1 MKSIFKSVL
10 LTVVIA
16 TLYSQ
21 SVLAQQVLSC
31 YPYFPTRT
39 TPITI
44 TYNAALGN
52 GALSGVNPIY
62 FQTGLITDRSVVA
75 PVTWNYVV
83 GNWGTADPTVQM
95 TNAGGNLW
103 TFTMSSINTYYGDQ
117 TGDTVQ
123 KMAFV
128 FRNTSGSVT
137 GTDALFNNLYINV
150 YNDSLHCGFISPQS
164 GSVTTATLGSHMNL
178 FCAASQTCNMTL
190 YANGFQIYPIAPGT
204 TDSFTYSNYTFT
216 HYGNYHFV
224 LTATN
229 GTQHAADSIDVI
241 VSPSLTQQDPP
252 AGVIEGIN
260 YINDSTVILDL
271 LAPHKNFV
279 YVLGDF
285 NNWQVDTAY
294 LMKKA
299 LDGEHW
305 WCQVNHLVSMQQYVF
320 QYDVDGAIRIG
331 DPYCDEVADPTNDP
345 LVETSIYPTLPVY
358 PTGKT
363 DGIASVLQTGQ
374 ASYTWTDGSYTKP
387 NKHNLMVYELL
398 VRDFQYNDDY
408 ARLEDSLV
416 YLQRLGINA
425 IELMPIMN
433 FEGSVSWGYD
443 PNYYCAPDKIYGTK
457 ASLKHFINTCHQRGI
472 AVLFDI
478 AFNDAFQSCPM
489 VMMYWD
495 PVNQFPATN
504 NPWFN
509 QVAPHPYS
517 VGYDF
522 NHNSTYTQNFVDRVL
537 AHWIQEYHA
546 DGFRFDLAKGYTQ
559 TYSGSDVGLWGS
571 YDTMRIRILER
582 MVDKVWN
589 TVDTSSILIFE
600 YFANNPEQ
608 IELSNHNKGVM
619 LWGYDMNPAYNQC
632 TMGYTSNSDLSNISY
647 EYDGWNTP
655 NVVGYMESH
664 DEERLMYDN
673 ETYGDSL
680 AGYDIK
686 TVATGCARVECAA
699 SIFVD
704 VPGPKMMW
712 MFGERGYDL
721 SINYNGRINPK
732 PPRWNYMSVS
742 ARLHLFKVYSA
753 LIKLKMNYPTFNVAH
768 YNVDMANVVKKIWW
782 TNPTVF
788 DAQAIANF
796 DVGSQTVPPYF
807 QHTGW
812 WYDYFSGDSFNVTDA
827 NMNVTLAPGEYHIY
841 TDVPLP
847 VPDLVDTFPHIN
859 GINEIGASAENVIV
873 YPIPASSHVNIL
885 SEDGQGIQSVTI
897 YDMQGREVYR
907 QSYNATQAIVR
918 IALPENMNS
927 GMYFYEVGVN
937 NNIHTGKLPYSK

>member
-16 TLYSQ
+16 ILYSQ

-229 GTQHAADSIDVI
+229 GTQNAADSIDVI

-299 LDGEHW
+299 LDGEH
-305 WCQVNHLVSMQQYVF
+305 
-320 QYDVDGAIRIG
+320 
-331 DPYCDEVADPTNDP
+331 
-345 LVETSIYPTLPVY
+345 
-358 PTGKT
+358 
-363 DGIASVLQTGQ
+363 
-374 ASYTWTDGSYTKP
+374 
-387 NKHNLMVYELL
+387 
-398 VRDFQYNDDY
+398 
-408 ARLEDSLV
+408 
-416 YLQRLGINA
+416 
-425 IELMPIMN
+425 
-433 FEGSVSWGYD
+433 
-443 PNYYCAPDKIYGTK
+443 
-457 ASLKHFINTCHQRGI
+457 
-472 AVLFDI
+472 
-478 AFNDAFQSCPM
+478 
-489 VMMYWD
+489 
-495 PVNQFPATN
+495 
-504 NPWFN
+504 
-509 QVAPHPYS
+509 
-517 VGYDF
+517 
-522 NHNSTYTQNFVDRVL
+522 
-537 AHWIQEYHA
+537 
-546 DGFRFDLAKGYTQ
+546 
-559 TYSGSDVGLWGS
+559 
-571 YDTMRIRILER
+571 
-582 MVDKVWN
+582 
-589 TVDTSSILIFE
+589 
-600 YFANNPEQ
+600 
-608 IELSNHNKGVM
+608 
-619 LWGYDMNPAYNQC
+619 
-632 TMGYTSNSDLSNISY
+632 
-647 EYDGWNTP
+647 
-655 NVVGYMESH
+655 
-664 DEERLMYDN
+664 
-673 ETYGDSL
+673 
-680 AGYDIK
+680 
-686 TVATGCARVECAA
+686 
-699 SIFVD
+699 
-704 VPGPKMMW
+704 
-712 MFGERGYDL
+712 
-721 SINYNGRINPK
+721 
-732 PPRWNYMSVS
+732 
-742 ARLHLFKVYSA
+742 
-753 LIKLKMNYPTFNVAH
+753 
-768 YNVDMANVVKKIWW
+768 
-782 TNPTVF
+782 
-788 DAQAIANF
+788 
-796 DVGSQTVPPYF
+796 
-807 QHTGW
+807 
-812 WYDYFSGDSFNVTDA
+812 
-827 NMNVTLAPGEYHIY
+827 
-841 TDVPLP
+841 
-847 VPDLVDTFPHIN
+847 
-859 GINEIGASAENVIV
+859 
-873 YPIPASSHVNIL
+873 
-885 SEDGQGIQSVTI
+885 
-897 YDMQGREVYR
+897 
-907 QSYNATQAIVR
+907 
-918 IALPENMNS
+918 
-927 GMYFYEVGVN
+927 
-937 NNIHTGKLPYSK
+937 